1 MDRNQGTAYA
11 AIALDLLYKMK
22 VRITPEI
29 LAKQMDLTYDLYTL
43 DEIEKEYEKMKES
56 NKTILKNVTGRAN
69 CYIIN
74 IFDSSLQQ
82 KQAIEKFCKN
92 STLELGKIYVTPPG
106 QNSEKFYELIRDI
119 RSKSM
124 DVLII
129 SIFSIYAMEDE
140 ERAIIVKL
148 CRKNN
153 INIIEI

>member
-11 AIALDLLYKMK
+11 ALALDLLYKMK
-22 VRITPEI
+22 IRITPEM

-43 DEIEKEYEKMKES
+43 DEVEKEYEQMKEN
-56 NKTILKNVTGRAN
+56 NKTIQKDISGRAN

-74 IFDSSLQQ
+74 IFDSGSQQ

-92 STLELGKIYVTPPG
+92 STLELGKIYITSPG
-106 QNSEKFYELIRDI
+106 QNSEKLYELIRDI
-119 RSKSM
+119 RSKAM

-129 SIFSIYAMEDE
+129 TIFSLYAMDDE
-140 ERAIIVKL
+140 ERAIIIKL

-153 INIIEI
+153 INIIEV